1 MAVSLVVHA
10 FPLVVL
16 MLATAVLYSL
26 RAVVYKPNSVSYFP
40 TAVSER
46 AFASLHAVAAGVVL
60 PANSVIKS
68 ATTTC

>member
-26 RAVVYKPNSVSYFP
+26 RAVVASPFARLY
-40 TAVSER
+40 AV
-46 AFASLHAVAAGVVL
+46 VAGPDLA
-60 PANSVIKS
+60 
-68 ATTTC
+68 